1 MRVHKNKRPP
11 DKRAR
16 PGSKGLES
24 TGEPV
29 TCSNRS
35 YRCNGSQGWR
45 ESGETVLSRAAE
57 GSVILHA
64 TFPKRD
70 FIKCFKSATA
80 SAQGT
85 QLLRF
90 FLREHAK
97 AAANHRLPLTTT
109 ILPSQ
114 SPADASTSCRGRSDD
129 GHLLRLSGPRHGTAP
144 AGVAAPPP
152 PPRQVCAAASGQ
164 SRRGALAREAMTAL
178 TTLRLGRR
186 GDGTGAPAACR

>member
-1 MRVHKNKRPP
+1 M
-11 DKRAR
+11 
-16 PGSKGLES
+16 
-24 TGEPV
+24 
-29 TCSNRS
+29 
-35 YRCNGSQGWR
+35 
-45 ESGETVLSRAAE
+45 
-57 GSVILHA
+57 HA

-129 GHLLRLSGPRHGTAP
+129 RHLLRLSGPRHGTA
-144 AGVAAPPP
+144 
-152 PPRQVCAAASGQ
+152 RR
-164 SRRGALAREAMTAL
+164 RRGWPPSPVKCAPLLQARADAGPSPGEAMTAL

-186 GDGTGAPAACR
+186 GDGTGPRRPAADPALLPEVLQGAWFALTCGERSHSILRVFCYPVT

>member
-1 MRVHKNKRPP
+1 M
-11 DKRAR
+11 
-16 PGSKGLES
+16 
-24 TGEPV
+24 
-29 TCSNRS
+29 
-35 YRCNGSQGWR
+35 
-45 ESGETVLSRAAE
+45 
-57 GSVILHA
+57 HA

-85 QLLRF
+85 QLLRL

-114 SPADASTSCRGRSDD
+114 SPADASTSCRAALTTGTCSAFQAR
-129 GHLLRLSGPRHGTAP
+129 GTARHG
-144 AGVAAPPP
+144 AGGGGRP

-164 SRRGALAREAMTAL
+164 SRCGALAR
-178 TTLRLGRR
+178 R
-186 GDGTGAPAACR
+186 GDDGTHDTQARETRGWDGGPGGVPLTPLCFQKFSRGRGYPVT